1 MKPNFL
7 SVWQPVNMVMNTV
20 ALIATGGTIACTRD
34 ETGALR
40 PTLNATELVEMS
52 GHDSSVDIRCIDV
65 RSLDSSSMTLNDV
78 DSVIN
83 MVHSQLQ
90 DPQVCGVVVT
100 HGTDSLVDTAFAVDL
115 THADP
120 RPVVFTGAQRPADD
134 PDPDG
139 PANLRAAID
148 YASADVDAADTVD
161 AATSLSKGVVVA
173 FGGQVRPARGLV
185 KAHTDNSDAFANTWE
200 LPVIRPDAI
209 APTRLAGL
217 RIPVIAAWAGAGDG
231 IIDAVVAA
239 KPDGIVVEA
248 MGSGN
253 VSDQMGRGI
262 ARAVDSG
269 VPVVITT
276 AVPFGPVEFA
286 YGGAGGGSTLGELGA
301 IPSGWL
307 RASQARI
314 ALATAIS
321 AGIDPI
327 SLIGA

>member
-1 MKPNFL
+1 
-7 SVWQPVNMVMNTV
+7 MVMNTV

-34 ETGALR
+34 ESGALR

-52 GHDSSVDIRCIDV
+52 GHNGGVEIRCIDV
-65 RSLDSSSMTLNDV
+65 RSLDSSSMTLHDV

-139 PANLRAAID
+139 PVNLRAAID
-148 YASADVDAADTVD
+148 YASADVDAADT
-161 AATSLSKGVVVA
+161 ATSLSKGVVVA

-185 KAHTDNSDAFANTWE
+185 KADTDNADAFASTWE

-217 RIPVIAAWAGAGDG
+217 RIPVVAAWAGAGDG

-248 MGSGN
+248 LGSGN
-253 VSDQMGRGI
+253 VSDQMGLGI
-262 ARAVDSG
+262 ARAIANG
-269 VPVVITT
+269 IPVVVTT

-286 YGGAGGGSTLGELGA
+286 YGGAGGGNTLGELGA

-314 ALATAIS
+314 ALATALS